1 MEIGRALF
9 FFVFMKDA
17 YLIIFLERVD
27 YIISVYFIRQVE
39 FFVFVYFSLVGKCV
53 AHCLVSFG
61 PNLDFNILFF

>member
-39 FFVFVYFSLVGKCV
+39 YFSLVGKCV